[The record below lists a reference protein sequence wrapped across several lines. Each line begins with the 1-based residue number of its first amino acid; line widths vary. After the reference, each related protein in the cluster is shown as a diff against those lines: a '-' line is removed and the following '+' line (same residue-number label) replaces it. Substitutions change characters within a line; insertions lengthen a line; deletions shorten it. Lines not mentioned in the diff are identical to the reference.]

1 VNRIFISYRAS
12 DGKKDADRLC
22 ADLSRLY
29 GPDQVFFDKQD
40 LRGGTSWRSAI
51 MAALGSKPVV
61 LLLFTPDLLGMQ
73 HPEGG
78 RRIDSDDDPI
88 RGEVLTARQHGAV
101 IVPLFTEGM
110 TVPTSAELPEPLRFL
125 KEAHAL
131 KLRTEDWATDLDK
144 LMADLRTHGIHPL
157 KNPLDDT
164 TPKKRGFGQ
173 RVQRGLMWVGAFFV
187 GLFLLGLLV
196 SAFED
201 SAPSDPVADAA
212 TSAQA
217 QAVLQA
223 ILSTPPS
230 HNNTANP
237 INPPMADVSGIWWS
251 IDEANRRLRV
261 QLTVSTGQV
270 ELQTDPFPVNWY
282 PKWEAY
288 ARSVRDQGLVVKNV
302 RYVGKGALGNVM
314 GVPRIEMPYQAFTA
328 DGRGPLDTGSVVL
341 NASADGRE
349 LTGQLWSN
357 GEQAET
363 ALRLVRR
370 P

>member
-1 VNRIFISYRAS
+1 MSRIFISYRSS

-29 GPDQVFFDKQD
+29 GDDQVFFDKQD
-40 LRGGTSWRSAI
+40 LRGGTAWRSAI
-51 MAALGSKPVV
+51 VAALGGKPVV

-78 RRIDSDDDPI
+78 RRIDRDDDPI
-88 RGEVLTARQHGAV
+88 RDEILTARQHGAL

-110 TVPTSAELPEPLRFL
+110 TAPARADLPEPLRFL
-125 KEAHAL
+125 KDAHGL
-131 KLRTEDWATDLDK
+131 KLRTEDWATDL
-144 LMADLRTHGIHPL
+144 ARIVSDLRDQGIVPRDEPNGASVPRHG
-157 KNPLDDT
+157 
-164 TPKKRGFGQ
+164 FAQ

-187 GLFLLGLLV
+187 SLFALGLLV
-196 SAFED
+196 SAFDDED
-201 SAPSDPVADAA
+201 EAASTLASDAA
-212 TSAQA
+212 TAEA
-217 QAVLQA
+217 LFRALQA
-223 ILSTPPS
+223 IAPPPAPVATPQLP
-230 HNNTANP
+230 A
-237 INPPMADVSGIWWS
+237 PPDIAGLWWS
-251 IDEANRRLRV
+251 IDENNRRLRV
-261 QLTVSTGQV
+261 LFTVVGTTV

-282 PKWEAY
+282 PHWQAY
-288 ARSVRDQGLVVKNV
+288 AQGVRSQGLVVSEV
-302 RYVGKGALGNVM
+302 RYVGNGVLSHVM
-314 GVPRIEMPYQAFTA
+314 GVPRIEIPYRAVTG

-363 ALRLVRR
+363 PLRLVRT

>member
-1 VNRIFISYRAS
+1 MNRIFISYRSS

-22 ADLSRLY
+22 ADLSRIY

-40 LRGGTSWRSAI
+40 LRGGTSWRGAI
-51 MAALGSKPVV
+51 MDALGTRPVV

-73 HPEGG
+73 DPQGG
-78 RRIDSDDDPI
+78 RRIDHEDDPI
-88 RGEVLTARQHGAV
+88 RGEVLTAQQHGAI

-110 TVPTSAELPEPLRFL
+110 TVPTTAELPEPLRFL

-144 LMADLRTHGIHPL
+144 LVADLRTHGIHPL
-157 KNPLDDT
+157 KSPIDGMPPANRSL
-164 TPKKRGFGQ
+164 GQ
-173 RVQRGLMWVGAFFV
+173 RAQRVLMWVGAVFV
-187 GLFLLGLLV
+187 GLFLLGLLI

-201 SAPSDPVADAA
+201 EAQEAAASHNAPSAPQVAD
-212 TSAQA
+212 
-217 QAVLQA
+217 
-223 ILSTPPS
+223 I
-230 HNNTANP
+230 
-237 INPPMADVSGIWWS
+237 SGIWWS

-261 QLTVSTGQV
+261 QLTVNAAQV
-270 ELQTDPFPVNWY
+270 ELQTDPFPVSWY
-282 PKWEAY
+282 PEWEAY
-288 ARSVRDQGLVVKNV
+288 ARSVRGQGLVVKNV
-302 RYVGKGALGNVM
+302 RFVGNGVLTNVM
-314 GVPRIEMPYQAFTA
+314 GVPRVEVPYQAYTA

-363 ALRLVRR
+363 PLRLVRR

>member
-1 VNRIFISYRAS
+1 MNRIFISYRAS

-29 GPDQVFFDKQD
+29 GADQVFFDKQD

-73 HPEGG
+73 DAHGG
-78 RRIDSDDDPI
+78 RRIDHDDDPI
-88 RGEVLTARQHGAV
+88 RGEVLSAREHGAV

-144 LMADLRTHGIHPL
+144 LVADLRTHGIHPL
-157 KNPLDDT
+157 KNALDD
-164 TPKKRGFGQ
+164 PAQKKRSFGQ

-201 SAPSDPVADAA
+201 DAPVADATTGA
-212 TSAQA
+212 EVQAALQGILALQSNSAA
-217 QAVLQA
+217 PAR
-223 ILSTPPS
+223 T
-230 HNNTANP
+230 T
-237 INPPMADVSGIWWS
+237 DVSGIWWS
-251 IDEANRRLRV
+251 IDQANRHLRV
-261 QLTVSTGQV
+261 QLTVNAGQV
-270 ELQTDPFPVNWY
+270 QLQTDPFPVNWY
-282 PKWEAY
+282 PAWEAY

-302 RYVGKGALGNVM
+302 RYVGEGALSNVM
-314 GVPRIEMPYQAFTA
+314 GVPRIEIPYQAFTS

-363 ALRLVRR
+363 PLRLVRR

>member
-1 VNRIFISYRAS
+1 VNRIFISYRSS

-40 LRGGTSWRSAI
+40 LRGGTSWRGAI
-51 MAALGSKPVV
+51 MDALGTRPVV
-61 LLLFTPDLLGMQ
+61 LLLFTPDLLGLQ
-73 HPEGG
+73 DPQGG
-78 RRIDSDDDPI
+78 RRIDHEDDPI
-88 RGEVLTARQHGAV
+88 RGEVLTAQQHGAI

-110 TVPTSAELPEPLRFL
+110 TVPTTAELPEALRFL

-144 LMADLRTHGIHPL
+144 LVADLRTHGIHPL
-157 KNPLDDT
+157 KSPQDGMPPT
-164 TPKKRGFGQ
+164 HRSIGQ
-173 RVQRGLMWVGAFFV
+173 RVQRVLMWVGAVFV
-187 GLFLLGLLV
+187 GLFALGLLI

-201 SAPSDPVADAA
+201 EAQEATASHNAPSAPQVAD
-212 TSAQA
+212 
-217 QAVLQA
+217 
-223 ILSTPPS
+223 I
-230 HNNTANP
+230 
-237 INPPMADVSGIWWS
+237 SGIWWS

-261 QLTVSTGQV
+261 QLTVNAAQV
-270 ELQTDPFPVNWY
+270 ELQTDPFPVSWY
-282 PKWEAY
+282 PEWEAY
-288 ARSVRDQGLVVKNV
+288 ARSVRGQGLVVKNV
-302 RYVGKGALGNVM
+302 RFVGNGVLTNVM
-314 GVPRIEMPYQAFTA
+314 GVPRVELPYQAYTA

-341 NASADGRE
+341 SASADGKE

-363 ALRLVRR
+363 PLRLVRR

>member
-1 VNRIFISYRAS
+1 MNRIFISYRSS

-40 LRGGTSWRSAI
+40 LRGGTSWRHAI
-51 MAALGSKPVV
+51 VDTLGSKPVV

-73 HPEGG
+73 HPDGG

-88 RGEVLTARQHGAV
+88 RGEILSAREHGAV

-131 KLRTEDWATDLDK
+131 KLRTEDWATDMDK
-144 LMADLRTHGIHPL
+144 LVADLRTHGIQPL
-157 KNPLDDT
+157 KAPSDDIPPGRRT
-164 TPKKRGFGQ
+164 WGQ
-173 RVQRGLMWVGAFFV
+173 RVQRVLMWVGGTFV
-187 GLFLLGLLV
+187 ALFVIGLLL
-196 SAFED
+196 SAGED
-201 SAPSDPVADAA
+201 GTPVAPGHL
-212 TSAQA
+212 TSQP
-217 QAVLQA
+217 LQP
-223 ILSTPPS
+223 LQPGPS
-230 HNNTANP
+230 GTIVPVNP
-237 INPPMADVSGIWWS
+237 QRVDVSGIWWS
-251 IDEANRRLRV
+251 IDQANRRLRV
-261 QLTVSTGQV
+261 QLSVNAGQV
-270 ELQTDPFPVNWY
+270 ELQTDPFPVGWY
-282 PKWEAY
+282 PEWEAY
-288 ARSVRDQGLVVKNV
+288 ARSVRDQGLVVKHV
-302 RYVGKGALGNVM
+302 RFVGNGALTHVM
-314 GVPRIEMPYQAFTA
+314 GVPRIEIPYQAWTA

-341 NASADGRE
+341 SASADGRE

-363 ALRLVRR
+363 PLRLVRR

>member
-1 VNRIFISYRAS
+1 MNRIFISYRAS

-29 GPDQVFFDKQD
+29 GADQVFFDKQD

-73 HPEGG
+73 DAHGG
-78 RRIDSDDDPI
+78 RRIDGDDDPI
-88 RGEVLTARQHGAV
+88 RGEVLTAREHGAV

-144 LMADLRTHGIHPL
+144 LVADLRTHGIHPL
-157 KNPLDDT
+157 KNPLDAAAS
-164 TPKKRGFGQ
+164 KQRSFGQ
-173 RVQRGLMWVGAFFV
+173 RVQRGLMWVGASFV
-187 GLFLLGLLV
+187 GLLLLGLLV

-201 SAPSDPVADAA
+201 SAPSDPV
-212 TSAQA
+212 T
-217 QAVLQA
+217 
-223 ILSTPPS
+223 
-230 HNNTANP
+230 
-237 INPPMADVSGIWWS
+237 DVSGIWWS
-251 IDEANRRLRV
+251 IDQANRRLRV
-261 QLTVSTGQV
+261 QLTVNAAQV

-282 PKWEAY
+282 PAWEAY
-288 ARSVRDQGLVVKNV
+288 ARSVRDQGLVVMNV
-302 RYVGKGALGNVM
+302 RYVGRGALTNVM
-314 GVPRIEMPYQAFTA
+314 GLPRIEMPFEAYTA
-328 DGRGPLDTGSVVL
+328 DGRGPLTTGSVVL

-349 LTGQLWSN
+349 LTGVLWSN

-363 ALRLVRR
+363 PLRLVRR